1 MVFQED
7 VLALEE
13 TFELP
18 APELDR
24 QTRVLLGFL
33 SNLWGPD
40 RLVLRA
46 GKLEA
51 LALLRSERLTD
62 RLVALQRL
70 VYEDPTITAPDN
82 SDPHEMIAELEDQ
95 IADLVA
101 MRTVEEN
108 LDRKIATKMEERHRD
123 YLRDLRREALKEDYG
138 PETSST
144 LKRLDELKSL
154 EERGLDTS
162 ALSMM
167 RPQSLDEVVGQ
178 DEAVD
183 SLFSKLGTPY
193 PQHVILYGPPGVG
206 KTTVARLILDEVKNL
221 VFTPF
226 RPEAPFVE
234 VDATVVRWD
243 PREITNPLLGSVH
256 DPIYQGSKKDF
267 GDEGIPEPKVGLVTK
282 AHGGVLFIDE
292 IGELDPILQNKL
304 LKVLEDKR
312 ILFESSYFDEDN
324 PRVPEYIRR
333 LFTEGAPADFILV
346 GATTR
351 DPEDITP
358 AIRSRCA
365 EVFFQPLNPIQ
376 TEAIVRQAARRLGVS
391 IRPDVAPLIARYT
404 SEGRKAVRILA
415 DSYGRAH
422 LRKSRVREAQSD
434 KPGASGRL
442 SGRSAEESVERS
454 PSGGQDYGRRMVITA
469 ADVRS
474 VLRSGRERAPHPTR
488 AGAQAEVGAVLG
500 LGVKGF
506 QGAPIEVEAAVFPS
520 QERGKGTHH
529 FNRAAGEMAH
539 DSFFNATS
547 VIRRVCGE
555 DLGDYDVHVNVV
567 GGGKVDGPS
576 AGLAVVTAI
585 VSSLKNKPIP
595 GDIAMTGEISLHGK
609 VKPVGGVVEK
619 IYGAQQADIRQ
630 VFIPAAN
637 APEVEDLFPD
647 IEVIPVARI
656 EDAFRKLWGG
666 LA

>member
-1 MVFQED
+1 MLSED
-7 VLALEE
+7 LLALDD
-13 TFELP
+13 TFEMP
-18 APELDR
+18 SPELDR

-40 RLVLRA
+40 RLVLKA

-70 VYEDPTITAPDN
+70 VYEDPTIEAPED
-82 SDPHEMIAELEDQ
+82 SDPHEMISDLEDQ

-108 LDRKIATKMEERHRD
+108 LDRKIATKMEEKHRD

-144 LKRLDELKSL
+144 LKKLDELKSL
-154 EERGLDTS
+154 EERGLDSS
-162 ALSMM
+162 ALRLM
-167 RPQSLDEVVGQ
+167 RPADLAEVVGQ

-206 KTTVARLILDEVKNL
+206 KTTVARLILDEVKDL
-221 VFTPF
+221 PFTPF
-226 RPEAPFVE
+226 KQEAPFVE

-267 GDEGIPEPKVGLVTK
+267 GEEGIPEPKVGLVTK

-312 ILFESSYFDEDN
+312 IQFDSSYFDEDN
-324 PRVPEYIRR
+324 PRIPEYIRH

-351 DPEDITP
+351 NPEDINP
-358 AIRSRCA
+358 AVRSRCA
-365 EVFFQPLNPIQ
+365 EVFFKPLSPSQ
-376 TEAIVRQAARRLGVS
+376 TESIVRQAARRLGVTL
-391 IRPDVAPLIARYT
+391 RPEVAPLVARYT

-422 LRKSRVREAQSD
+422 LRKARGSSEDSEPFKRITV
-434 KPGASGRL
+434 
-442 SGRSAEESVERS
+442 
-454 PSGGQDYGRRMVITA
+454 TA
-469 ADVRS
+469 ADVKA
-474 VLRSGRERAPHPTR
+474 VLRSGREKEPHQTR
-488 AGAQAEVGAVLG
+488 AGAQAEVGSVLG

-506 QGAPIEVEAAVFPS
+506 QGSPIEVEAAVFPS
-520 QERGKGTHH
+520 AEKGKGSHH
-529 FNRAAGEMAH
+529 FNRAAGDMAH

-547 VIRRVCGE
+547 VVRRVCGE
-555 DLGDYDVHVNVV
+555 NLNDYDVHVNVV

-585 VSSLKNKPIP
+585 VSSLKGRPVP
-595 GDIAMTGEISLHGK
+595 GDIAMTGELSLHGK
-609 VKPVGGVVEK
+609 IKPVGGVVEK

-630 VFIPAAN
+630 VYIPAGN
-637 APEVEDLFPD
+637 AAEVEDLFPD
-647 IEVIPVARI
+647 VEVIPVARI
-656 EDAFRKLWGG
+656 EDAFVKLWGP

>member
-1 MVFQED
+1 MLQED
-7 VLALEE
+7 LLTLEE

-18 APELDR
+18 APELER
-24 QTRVLLGFL
+24 QVRVLLGFL

-51 LALLRSERLTD
+51 LSLLRSERLTD

-70 VYEDPTITAPDN
+70 VYEDPTIEAPADC
-82 SDPHEMIAELEDQ
+82 DPHSILHDLEDQ

-101 MRTVEEN
+101 MRTVEES

-123 YLRDLRREALKEDYG
+123 YLRDLRREALREDYG

-144 LKRLDELKSL
+144 LKKLKALEDL
-154 EERGLDTS
+154 EEQGLDTS
-162 ALSMM
+162 ALKMM
-167 RPQSLDEVVGQ
+167 RPRTIEEVVGQ
-178 DEAVD
+178 EDAVD
-183 SLFSKLGTPY
+183 SLYSKIGNPY
-193 PQHVILYGPPGVG
+193 PQHVILYGPPGIG
-206 KTTVARLILDEVKNL
+206 KTTVARLILDEVKSL
-221 VFTPF
+221 DFTPF
-226 RPEAPFVE
+226 RDGAPFVE

-267 GDEGIPEPKVGLVTK
+267 GDEGIPEPKVGLATK

-312 ILFESSYFDEDN
+312 IVFESSYYDEDN

-351 DPEDITP
+351 SPEDITP
-358 AIRSRCA
+358 AVRSRCA
-365 EVFFQPLNPIQ
+365 EVFFNPLNPAQ
-376 TEAIVRQAARRLGVS
+376 TEEIVLQAAKRLGVTIKS
-391 IRPDVAPLIARYT
+391 EVAPLIAKYT

-415 DSYGRAH
+415 DSFGRAH
-422 LRKSRVREAQSD
+422 LRKVRSSKGGDLKRV
-434 KPGASGRL
+434 
-442 SGRSAEESVERS
+442 
-454 PSGGQDYGRRMVITA
+454 VITSN
-469 ADVRS
+469 DVRA
-474 VLRSGRERAPHPTR
+474 VLRSGREKSPHPTK
-488 AGAQAEVGAVLG
+488 AGEGAEIGAVLG

-506 QGAPIEVEAAVFPS
+506 LGSPIEVEAAVFPS
-520 QERGKGTHH
+520 AIKGKGSHH

-547 VIRRVCGE
+547 VIRRIFG
-555 DLGDYDVHVNVV
+555 DNLNDYDVHVNVV
-567 GGGKVDGPS
+567 GGGRVDGPS
-576 AGLAVVTAI
+576 AGMAVVTAI
-585 VSSLKNKPIP
+585 VSSLKNRPIP
-595 GDIAMTGEISLHGK
+595 RDIAMTGELSLHGK

-619 IYGAQQADIRQ
+619 IYGAQQADVKR
-630 VFIPAAN
+630 VFIPEAN
-637 APEVEDLFPD
+637 AAEVEGLFPD
-647 IEVIPVARI
+647 VEVVPVNRI
-656 EDAFRKLWGG
+656 EQAFDALWGPES
-666 LA
+666 

>member
-1 MVFQED
+1 MVQEED
-7 VLALEE
+7 LLELEE

-18 APELDR
+18 APELER

-70 VYEDPTITAPDN
+70 VYEDPTIEAPEGC
-82 SDPHEMIAELEDQ
+82 DPYELVADLEDQ

-123 YLRDLRREALKEDYG
+123 YLRDLRREALREDYG
-138 PETSST
+138 PETTST
-144 LKRLDELKSL
+144 LRKLEELESM
-154 EERGLDTS
+154 EERGLDNS
-162 ALSMM
+162 ALALM

-178 DEAVD
+178 EEAVD

-206 KTTVARLILDEVKNL
+206 KTTVARLILEEVKGL
-221 VFTPF
+221 GLTPF
-226 RPEAPFVE
+226 REDAPFVE

-292 IGELDPILQNKL
+292 IGELDPILQSKL

-312 ILFESSYFDEDN
+312 IAFESSYFDEDN

-333 LFTEGAPADFILV
+333 LFQNGAPADFILV

-351 DPEDITP
+351 DPEEITP

-365 EVFFQPLNPIQ
+365 EVFFQPLAPLQ
-376 TEAIVRQAARRLGVS
+376 TEAIVRQAAKRLGVTL
-391 IRPDVAPLIARYT
+391 RPDVAPLIARYT
-404 SEGRKAVRILA
+404 AEGRKAVRILA
-415 DSYGRAH
+415 DSFGRAH
-422 LRKSRVREAQSD
+422 LRRTRQS
-434 KPGASGRL
+434 G
-442 SGRSAEESVERS
+442 EEMEN
-454 PSGGQDYGRRMVITA
+454 GRRVVITA
-469 ADVRS
+469 ADVRA
-474 VLRSGRERAPHPTR
+474 VLRSGREKPPQVTR
-488 AGAQAEVGAVLG
+488 AGAEAEVGAVLG

-506 QGAPIEVEAAVFPS
+506 QGAPIEVEAAVYPS
-520 QERGKGTHH
+520 QEPGKGVHR

-547 VIRRVCGE
+547 VVRRLCGE
-555 DLGDYDVHVNVV
+555 NLGDYDVHVNVV

-585 VSSLKNKPIP
+585 VSSLKRRPVP
-595 GDIAMTGEISLHGK
+595 GDVAMTGEISLHGK

-619 IYGAQQADIRQ
+619 LYGAQQANVRQ
-630 VFIPAAN
+630 VFIPVAN
-637 APEVEDLFPD
+637 APEVEELFPD
-647 IEVIPVARI
+647 VEVIPVARV
-656 EDAFRKLWGG
+656 EEAFEKLWGG